1 MYENVSDISYYF
13 NIILNMIIL
22 PIEHIKFR
30 YTDTVLFLYIYNK
43 YKLLVPAFC
52 MFSTIAQLLNSKDKT
67 RQAATTN
74 LIVL

>member
-1 MYENVSDISYYF
+1 
-13 NIILNMIIL
+13 MIIL

-30 YTDTVLFLYIYNK
+30 YMNTILFYIYNK
-43 YKLLVPAFC
+43 YKLLVPVFY
-52 MFSTIAQLLNSKDKT
+52 MFSTIAQLLLNSKDKT